1 MINIKGSK
9 LRNKPVILA
18 LFMALWMGS
27 TLFSLDVVLEQYYP
41 HYDPNGNEVFWVGD
55 DTILINFPDGYSS
68 KILLLNIYTKKGKI
82 IKLQPEVHDEKDYY
96 TILAIDQEQQKFIFN
111 YYVGKSPWNRIKN
124 TYYKDAYYEYDVA
137 SGTMTE
143 LVTNIEAFKDFKK
156 GETYFLDLRYY
167 FKYKYDK
174 NARLTSLVK
183 WDRYTGNEEVVFVQK
198 QKDDI
203 FIYNV
208 YDYDRFR
215 NVLLAKG
222 EIYRSY
228 LVHYDGTT
236 CGEPIETTYTAY
248 SSNRLV
254 WGKYILGFGKISAG
268 PFISSVA
275 LWSSTTKQPQEIP
288 DLYSLEDNNKTKL
301 FAVNHRTNQI
311 AVVGFYDRKKFESG
325 LYIYRVLAD
334 GEIND
339 DRVRYRSGPSTS
351 AEILGMFNKHDKV
364 KVIELSKEKAVIDGQ
379 EHYWYK
385 VRLQDGRDV
394 WVYGAYLTIME

>member
-9 LRNKPVILA
+9 LRNIPVILA

-27 TLFSLDVVLEQYYP
+27 TLFSLDVVLEQSYP
-41 HYDPNGNEVFWVGD
+41 TYNPNGCEVFWVGD
-55 DTILINFPDGYSS
+55 DIILVNVPIGINSE
-68 KILLLNIYTKKGKI
+68 IILLNIYTKKGKI
-82 IKLQPEVHDEKDYY
+82 IKLQPEVNDEKDYY

-111 YYVGKSPWNRIKN
+111 FRVENSQGKEIKN
-124 TYYKDAYYEYDVA
+124 VYYEYDVA

-143 LVTNIEAFKDFKK
+143 LLTNTDIFKDYYK

-228 LVHYDGTT
+228 LVPYDGTT

-268 PFISSVA
+268 PFIGSVA
-275 LWSSTTKQPQEIP
+275 LWFGTTKQLQEIP
-288 DLYSLEDNNKTKL
+288 DLYTIDDGNKTHL
-301 FAVNHRTNQI
+301 FSVNHRTNQI

-339 DRVRYRSGPSTS
+339 DRVRYRNGPSTS
-351 AEILGMFNKHDKV
+351 AEILGMFNKNDKV
-364 KVIELSKEKAVIDGQ
+364 KVVELSKEKAVIDGQ

-385 VRLQDGRDV
+385 VRTRDGKDV
-394 WVYGAYLTIME
+394 WVYGAYLTILE

>member
-1 MINIKGSK
+1 M
-9 LRNKPVILA
+9 
-18 LFMALWMGS
+18 
-27 TLFSLDVVLEQYYP
+27 TE
-41 HYDPNGNEVFWVGD
+41 
-55 DTILINFPDGYSS
+55 
-68 KILLLNIYTKKGKI
+68 LLTNTDIF
-82 IKLQPEVHDEKDYY
+82 KDYY
-96 TILAIDQEQQKFIFN
+96 K
-111 YYVGKSPWNRIKN
+111 GK
-124 TYYKDAYYEYDVA
+124 
-137 SGTMTE
+137 
-143 LVTNIEAFKDFKK
+143 
-156 GETYFLDLRYY
+156 TYFLDLRYY
-167 FKYKYDK
+167 FKNLYDNK
-174 NARLTSLVK
+174 KDIIYTVK
-183 WDRYTGNEEVVFVQK
+183 WDRYTGNEEIVFV

-203 FIYNV
+203 FVGKIC
-208 YDYDRFR
+208 DYDRFR

-228 LVHYDGTT
+228 LVPYDGTT
-236 CGEPIETTYTAY
+236 CGEPIATAYTAD

-268 PFISSVA
+268 PFIGSVA

-288 DLYSLEDNNKTKL
+288 DLYTIDDSNKTKV

-311 AVVGFYDRKKFESG
+311 AVVGFYELKKFEPG

-351 AEILGMFNKHDKV
+351 AEILGMFNKNDKV

-385 VRLQDGRDV
+385 VRTRDGKDV
-394 WVYGAYLTIME
+394 WVYGAYLTILE

>member
-27 TLFSLDVVLEQYYP
+27 TLFSLDVVLEQSYP
-41 HYDPNGNEVFWVGD
+41 DYDPNGNEVFWVGD

-82 IKLQPEVHDEKDYY
+82 IKLQPEVNDEKDYY
-96 TILAIDQEQQKFIFN
+96 TILAIDQEKQKFIFN
-111 YYVGKSPWNRIKN
+111 FRVENSQGKEIKN
-124 TYYKDAYYEYDVA
+124 VYYEYDVA

-228 LVHYDGTT
+228 LVPYDGTT

-254 WGKYILGFGKISAG
+254 WGKYILGFGENYVEPSVE
-268 PFISSVA
+268 SVA
-275 LWSSTTKQPQEIP
+275 LWFGTTKQLQEIP
-288 DLYSLEDNNKTKL
+288 DLYTIDDSNKTKV

-311 AVVGFYDRKKFESG
+311 AVVGFYDRKKIKPG

-351 AEILGMFNKHDKV
+351 AEILGMFNKNDKV
-364 KVIELSKEKAVIDGQ
+364 KVVELSKEKAVIDGQ

-385 VRLQDGRDV
+385 VRTRDGKDV

>member
-1 MINIKGSK
+1 
-9 LRNKPVILA
+9 
-18 LFMALWMGS
+18 MGS
-27 TLFSLDVVLEQYYP
+27 TLFSLDVVLEQSYP
-41 HYDPNGNEVFWVGD
+41 DYDPNAYEVFWIGD
-55 DTILINFPDGYSS
+55 DTVLLNVPWGYGSE
-68 KILLLNIYTKKGKI
+68 IILLNIYTKKGKI
-82 IKLQPEVHDEKDYY
+82 IRLQPEVHDEKDYY

-111 YYVGKSPWNRIKN
+111 FRVENSQGKEIKN
-124 TYYKDAYYEYDVA
+124 VYYEYDVA

-143 LVTNIEAFKDFKK
+143 LLTNTDIFKDYYK

-228 LVHYDGTT
+228 LVPYDGTT

-248 SSNRLV
+248 RSNRLV

-268 PFISSVA
+268 PFIGSVA

-288 DLYSLEDNNKTKL
+288 DLYTIDDSNKTKV

-311 AVVGFYDRKKFESG
+311 AVVGFYELKKFEPG

-385 VRLQDGRDV
+385 VRTRDGKDV
-394 WVYGAYLTIME
+394 WVYGAYLTILE

>member
-1 MINIKGSK
+1 MMNVKGAK
-9 LRNKPVILA
+9 LRRKPVILT
-18 LFMALWMGS
+18 LFMVLWMGS
-27 TLFSLDVVLEQYYP
+27 TLFSLDVVLEQSYP
-41 HYDPNGNEVFWVGD
+41 TYNPNGCEVFWVGD
-55 DTILINFPDGYSS
+55 DTILVNVPIGINSE
-68 KILLLNIYTKKGKI
+68 IILLNIYTKKGKI
-82 IKLQPEVHDEKDYY
+82 IKLQPEVNDEKDYY

-111 YYVGKSPWNRIKN
+111 FRVENSQGKEIKN
-124 TYYKDAYYEYDVA
+124 VYYEYDVA

-228 LVHYDGTT
+228 LVPYDGTT

-268 PFISSVA
+268 PFIGSVA

-288 DLYSLEDNNKTKL
+288 DLYTIDDSNKTKV

-311 AVVGFYDRKKFESG
+311 AVVGFYELKKFEPG

-385 VRLQDGRDV
+385 VRTRDGKDV
-394 WVYGAYLTIME
+394 WVYGAYLTILE